1 MDDCQRWRGVNL
13 EYCPLCRNV
22 LNSENV
28 QTMMGRRLAKA
39 VALARGRHAR
49 VQHGVTGGAGL
60 RLGRR
65 VGIHA
70 LHGASIEIGDRVEI
84 GEGTSIIAQTGAT
97 IIIGDDV
104 FISGMCIIA
113 AAEWIGI
120 GCDSMVAEL
129 VCIRDHDH
137 DPDQP
142 PRSGAVLRAPVRIGD
157 RCWIGSKASIV
168 RGGQV
173 GDDSVVGAHA
183 LVNRAIPAGCVA
195 AGVPAVVK
203 RRKSR

>member
-1 MDDCQRWRGVNL
+1 MVESMRRG
-13 EYCPLCRNV
+13 
-22 LNSENV
+22 
-28 QTMMGRRLAKA
+28 MAKA
-39 VALARGRHAR
+39 GAFARGRRAR
-49 VQHGVTGGAGL
+49 IQRGVTGGIGL
-60 RLGRR
+60 RLGRHVR
-65 VGIHA
+65 IRA
-70 LHGASIEIGDRVEI
+70 LRGGHIQIGDRVEI
-84 GEGTSIIAQTGAT
+84 GEGTSILSQAGAT

-113 AAEWIGI
+113 AAERIQI
-120 GCDSMVAEL
+120 GCASMIAEM

-137 DPDQP
+137 DPDSP

-173 GDDSVVGAHA
+173 GEESVVGAHA
-183 LVNRAIPAGCVA
+183 LVNRAIPAGCIA

-203 RRKSR
+203 RSKARS

>member
-1 MDDCQRWRGVNL
+1 
-13 EYCPLCRNV
+13 
-22 LNSENV
+22 
-28 QTMMGRRLAKA
+28 MMRRRLANA
-39 VALARGRHAR
+39 AALARGRRVR
-49 VQHGVTGGAGL
+49 VQPGVTGGSGL

-65 VGIHA
+65 VSIHA
-70 LHGASIEIGDRVEI
+70 LHGARIEIGRRVEI
-84 GEGTSIIAQTGAT
+84 GEGTSIVAQTGAT

-137 DPDQP
+137 DPDHP

-157 RCWIGSKASIV
+157 RCWIGSKASVV

-183 LVNRAIPAGCVA
+183 LVNRPIPSDCLA

-203 RRKSR
+203 RTKSR